1 MVAKK
6 SPEANLEKK
15 KSLYVMLGFVMVLSL
30 IYIVFEWSQKDLV
43 KYDKS
48 QYLSGFT
55 EDVVLPPPTTQ
66 PPPPPPPPRP
76 VEVFKIVEKPTT
88 TDHLIIKSEDSPTEG
103 VDQPVNVKYEVPAED
118 IEEIHYYVEEM
129 PEFKGDVMLFLS
141 KNIKYPALAQEMGIQ
156 GKVICQFVVD
166 RDGSIGNVEVV
177 KGVDRS
183 LDNEALRVIKSMPDW
198 KPGKMNGRTVK
209 VKYTLPVYFRLM

>member
-15 KSLYVMLGFVMVLSL
+15 KSLYVLLGFVMVLSL
-30 IYIVFEWSQKDLV
+30 VYIVFEWSQKDLV

>member
-15 KSLYVMLGFVMVLSL
+15 KTLYVLLGFVMVLSL
-30 IYIVFEWSQKDLV
+30 VYIVFEWSQKDLV